1 MPSPQIEASLV
12 ILVPEVEPF
21 ISSYR
26 IEHDPSAA
34 TGVPAHITI
43 NYPFVPGIDPDED
56 LYQRLAEVISKIE
69 VFEFTFRQ
77 FGRFPDVLYMA
88 PEPDYLFNNLIEII
102 LEKFPESPPY
112 GGIFDTI
119 VPHLTVAHSED
130 SEVLKSIESQILNAS
145 PKLLPLSTTAYQI
158 VLMDNRIGHWK
169 VQKEFQF
176 GIK

>member
-1 MPSPQIEASLV
+1 MPGPQTEASLV
-12 ILVPEVEPF
+12 ILVPDVEPF

-43 NYPFVPGIDPDED
+43 NYPFVPGIEPSED
-56 LYQRLAEVISKIE
+56 LYQRLTEVISKIG
-69 VFEFTFRQ
+69 VFEFTFHR
-77 FGRFPDVLYMA
+77 FGRFPDVLYLA
-88 PEPDYLFNNLIEII
+88 PEPEYLFNNLIEII

-112 GGIFDTI
+112 GGVFDTI

-130 SEVLKSIESQILNAS
+130 SEVLRSIESQILNAS
-145 PKLLPLSTTAYQI
+145 PKLLPLSTTADRI
-158 VLMDNRIGHWK
+158 VLMDNRTGHWK

-176 GIK
+176 SIK

>member
-1 MPSPQIEASLV
+1 
-12 ILVPEVEPF
+12 
-21 ISSYR
+21 
-26 IEHDPSAA
+26 
-34 TGVPAHITI
+34 
-43 NYPFVPGIDPDED
+43 
-56 LYQRLAEVISKIE
+56 
-69 VFEFTFRQ
+69 
-77 FGRFPDVLYMA
+77 
-88 PEPDYLFNNLIEII
+88 LIEII